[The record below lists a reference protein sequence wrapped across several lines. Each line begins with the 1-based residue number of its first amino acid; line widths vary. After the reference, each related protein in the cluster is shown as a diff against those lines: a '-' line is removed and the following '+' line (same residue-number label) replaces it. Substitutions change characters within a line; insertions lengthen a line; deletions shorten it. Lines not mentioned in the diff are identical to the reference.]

1 MKSKVKTLSWLF
13 GALTLLQIAPLTAQA
28 DEGKPKE
35 IRIAFS
41 SAGASGRPL
50 AGGSSLAT
58 AHLHAALEE
67 EFKNDGIKI
76 KWYFNVGAGP
86 ATNEQFANKLID
98 FASHGDLPLIVGR
111 STGLKHK
118 IILGQGRFGETV
130 FVVPANSE
138 AKTLADLKGKKI
150 GVTKGTAGQLTL
162 ARVLD
167 RSGFT
172 ERDFRVVSL
181 DAATLKA
188 AIATG
193 DIDGAIVKPYDL
205 ISRGVAKELFRIN
218 FDPKITSIS
227 TFWVGEEFEKKYPD
241 IVQRVVTV
249 VVKEAK
255 FSSEEKN
262 RTELMQLWSRQATDT
277 YLDYVESWKRDSL
290 RTRES
295 PLLDEYYVATLQKAV
310 DETKRFKLIRHDV
323 SLDGWIEPKYLNHA
337 LKELKLEHYWDE
349 YDKDGNVKKQ

>member
-1 MKSKVKTLSWLF
+1 MKISKILF
-13 GALTLLQIAPLTAQA
+13 TALALLQLIPLAA
-28 DEGKPKE
+28 EAEEKPAE

-58 AHLHAALEE
+58 THLHAALEE
-67 EFKNDGIKI
+67 EFKKDNIKI
-76 KWYFNVGAGP
+76 KWFFNVGAGP

-118 IILGQGRFGETV
+118 IILGQGRFGEVV
-130 FVVPANSE
+130 FVVPASSE
-138 AKTLADLKGKKI
+138 AKNLADLKGKKI
-150 GVTKGTAGQLTL
+150 GVTKGTSGQLTL
-162 ARVLD
+162 NRVLE
-167 RSGFT
+167 RNGFT
-172 ERDFRVVSL
+172 ERDFKVVSL

-188 AIATG
+188 ALATG

-227 TFWVGEEFEKKYPD
+227 TFWVGEEFEKKYPE
-241 IVQRVVTV
+241 IVQRVVTTIV
-249 VVKEAK
+249 REAK
-255 FSSEEKN
+255 FSSEEQN
-262 RTELMQLWSRQATDT
+262 RTELMKLWSRQATDT
-277 YLDYVESWKRDSL
+277 YLDYQESWKRDSL
-290 RTRES
+290 KTRVS
-295 PLLDEYYVATLQKAV
+295 PLLDEYYVASLHKAV
-310 DETKRFKLIRHDV
+310 DETKRFKLIRRDV
-323 SLDGWIEPKYLNHA
+323 DVNGWIEPKYLNQA

-349 YDKDGNVKKQ
+349 YDRDGKLKK

>member
-1 MKSKVKTLSWLF
+1 MKFNKLSWIF
-13 GALTLLQIAPLTAQA
+13 GALALLQFVPLVHA
-28 DEGKPKE
+28 DEAYPKE

-58 AHLHAALEE
+58 AHLHGALEE
-67 EFKNDGIKI
+67 EFKKDGIKI
-76 KWYFNVGAGP
+76 KWFFNVGAGP

-118 IILGQGRFGETV
+118 IVLGQGRFGEVV

-150 GVTKGTAGQLTL
+150 GVTKGTSGQLTL
-162 ARVLD
+162 ARLLE
-167 RSGFT
+167 RNGFT
-172 ERDFRVVSL
+172 ERDFKLISL

-188 AIATG
+188 SLATG

-205 ISRGVAKELFRIN
+205 ISRGVAKELYRVN

-227 TFWVGEEFEKKYPD
+227 TLWVGEEFEKKYPD
-241 IVQRVVTV
+241 LVQRVVTT

-255 FSSEEKN
+255 FASEEKN
-262 RTELMQLWSRQATDT
+262 RTELMKLWSRQATDT
-277 YLDYVESWKRDSL
+277 YLDYVESWKRDPL
-290 RTRES
+290 RTRIS
-295 PLLDEYYVATLQKAV
+295 PLLDEYYVASLQKAV
-310 DETKRFKLIRHDV
+310 NETKRFKLIRHDV
-323 SLDGWIEPKYLNHA
+323 DVNGWVEPKYLNAA

-349 YDKDGNVKKQ
+349 YDKDGIIKK

>member
-1 MKSKVKTLSWLF
+1 MKHKFVKLSWLL
-13 GALTLLQIAPLTAQA
+13 GALSLLQVVPLAVQA
-28 DEGKPKE
+28 DEGKPAE

-58 AHLHAALEE
+58 SHLHAALEE
-67 EFKNDGIKI
+67 EFKKDNIKI
-76 KWYFNVGAGP
+76 KWFFNVGAGP

-111 STGLKHK
+111 STGLRHK
-118 IILGQGRFGETV
+118 LILGQGRFGETV
-130 FVVPANSE
+130 FVVPASSE

-150 GVTKGTAGQLTL
+150 GVTKGTSGQLTL
-162 ARVLD
+162 YRVLE
-167 RSGFT
+167 RNGFT
-172 ERDFRVVSL
+172 DRDFKLVSL

-188 AIATG
+188 ALATG

-205 ISRGVAKELFRIN
+205 VSRGVAKILFKIPH
-218 FDPKITSIS
+218 DPKITSVS
-227 TFWVGEEFEKKYPD
+227 NFWVSEEFEKKYPD
-241 IVQRVVTV
+241 IVQRLVTT

-255 FSSEEKN
+255 YSSEEKN
-262 RTELMQLWSRQATDT
+262 RTELMQMWSRQATDT
-277 YLDYVESWKRDSL
+277 YLDYVESWKNDKL
-290 RTRES
+290 RERNS
-295 PLLDEYYVATLQKAV
+295 PLLDEYYVASIQKAI

-323 SLDGWIEPKYLNHA
+323 DIAGWIEPKYLNNA

-349 YDKDGNVKKQ
+349 YDKDGNIKK

>member
-1 MKSKVKTLSWLF
+1 MKNTLHKLSWLLGVLAVLPF
-13 GALTLLQIAPLTAQA
+13 AAQA
-28 DEGKPKE
+28 DEGKPTE

-58 AHLHAALEE
+58 THLHAALEE
-67 EFKNDGIKI
+67 EFKKDNIKI
-76 KWYFNVGAGP
+76 KWFFNVGAGP
-86 ATNEQFANKLID
+86 ATNEQFANHLID

-111 STGLKHK
+111 STGLRHK

-162 ARVLD
+162 DRVLE
-167 RSGFT
+167 RYGFT
-172 ERDFRVVSL
+172 ERDFKVISL

-193 DIDGAIVKPYDL
+193 DIDGTIVKPYDL

-241 IVQRVVTV
+241 IVQRVVTTI
-249 VVKEAK
+249 VKETK

-262 RTELMQLWSRQATDT
+262 RTELMQMWARQATDT
-277 YLDYVESWKRDSL
+277 YLDYIQSWQRDSL
-290 RTRES
+290 RTRVS
-295 PLLDEYYVATLQKAV
+295 PLLDEYYVATLQKSI
-310 DETKRFKLIRHDV
+310 DETKHYKLIRHDV
-323 SLDGWIEPKYLNHA
+323 DINGWIEPKYLNNA

-349 YDKDGNVKKQ
+349 YDKDGNIKK

>member
-1 MKSKVKTLSWLF
+1 MKNKLNKLSLLLGAFAALQLTPTLVH
-13 GALTLLQIAPLTAQA
+13 A
-28 DEGKPKE
+28 EEKPTE

-41 SAGASGRPL
+41 SAGAGGRPL
-50 AGGSSLAT
+50 SGGSSLAT

-67 EFKNDGIKI
+67 EVKKDNIKV
-76 KWYFNVGAGP
+76 KWFFNVGAGP

-118 IILGQGRFGETV
+118 IILGQGRFGETS

-138 AKTLADLKGKKI
+138 AKTLNDLKGKKI

-162 ARVLD
+162 ARVLE
-167 RSGFT
+167 RSGLT
-172 ERDFRVVSL
+172 EKDFKVVSL

-188 AIATG
+188 ALSTG
-193 DIDGAIVKPYDL
+193 DIDGAIVRPYDL
-205 ISRGVAKELFRIN
+205 VSRGVAKVLLNIPR
-218 FDPKITSIS
+218 DPKISSIS

-241 IVQRVVTV
+241 IVQRVVTT

-255 FSSEEKN
+255 WSSDEKN
-262 RTELMQLWSRQATDT
+262 RTEIMKMWSRQATDT
-277 YLDYVESWKRDSL
+277 YLDYVESWKSYTL
-290 RTRES
+290 RERVS
-295 PLLDEYYVATLQKAV
+295 PLLDEYYVATLQKAI
-310 DETKRFKLIRHDV
+310 DETKRFKLVRRDV
-323 SLDGWIEPKYLNHA
+323 DINGWIEPKYLNHA

-349 YDKDGNVKKQ
+349 NDKDGNVIKK

>member
-1 MKSKVKTLSWLF
+1 MKISKLSWLF
-13 GALTLLQIAPLTAQA
+13 GALALLQLLPIATQA
-28 DEGKPKE
+28 AEEKPKE

-58 AHLHAALEE
+58 AHLRGALEE
-67 EFKNDGIKI
+67 EFKKDGIKI
-76 KWYFNVGAGP
+76 KWFFNVGAGP

-118 IILGQGRFGETV
+118 IILGQGRFGENS

-162 ARVLD
+162 NRVLE
-167 RSGFT
+167 RSGLT
-172 ERDFRVVSL
+172 ERDFKVVSL

-188 AIATG
+188 ALATG
-193 DIDGAIVKPYDL
+193 DIDGAIIRPYDL
-205 ISRGVAKELFRIN
+205 VSRGVAKVLFNLPR
-218 FDPKITSIS
+218 DPKISSVS
-227 TFWVGEEFEKKYPD
+227 TFWVGEEFEKKYPEL
-241 IVQRVVTV
+241 VQRVVTT

-255 FSSEEKN
+255 WSSEEAN
-262 RTELMQLWSRQATDT
+262 RTEIMKMWARQATDT
-277 YLDYVESWKRDSL
+277 YLDYTQSWKSYTL
-290 RTRES
+290 RERMS
-295 PLLDEYYVATLQKAV
+295 PLLDEYYVASLQKAI
-310 DETKRFKLIRHDV
+310 DETKRFKLVRRDV
-323 SLDGWIEPKYLNHA
+323 DINGWIEPKYLNVA
-337 LKELKLEHYWDE
+337 LKELKLEKYWDE
-349 YDKDGNVKKQ
+349 DDKDGNVKK

>member
-1 MKSKVKTLSWLF
+1 MKNTIYKLSWLLS
-13 GALTLLQIAPLTAQA
+13 ALTLLQVAPLAAHA
-28 DEGKPKE
+28 DDGKPKE

-50 AGGSSLAT
+50 AGGSPLAT
-58 AHLHAALEE
+58 ANLHAALEE

-76 KWYFNVGAGP
+76 KWFFNVGAGP

-111 STGLKHK
+111 STGLRHK

-138 AKTLADLKGKKI
+138 AKSLADLKGKKL

-162 ARVLD
+162 ARVLE
-167 RSGFT
+167 RNGFT

-205 ISRGVAKELFRIN
+205 VSRGVGKILFKIPR
-218 FDPKITSIS
+218 DPKITSIS

-262 RTELMQLWSRQATDT
+262 RTELMQLWARQATDT
-277 YLDYVESWKRDSL
+277 YLDYVESWKNDSL
-290 RTRES
+290 KTRES
-295 PLLDEYYVATLQKAV
+295 PLLDEYYVASLQKAV

-323 SLDGWIEPKYLNHA
+323 DINGWIEPKYLNHA

-349 YDKDGNVKKQ
+349 YDKDGNLKK

>member
-1 MKSKVKTLSWLF
+1 MKSTVKKLSWLF
-13 GALTLLQIAPLTAQA
+13 GALTLFQLAPQAAQA
-28 DEGKPKE
+28 DEGKPTE

-41 SAGASGRPL
+41 GAGASGRPL

-58 AHLHAALEE
+58 THLHAALEE
-67 EFKNDGIKI
+67 EFKKDNIKI
-76 KWYFNVGAGP
+76 KWFFNVGAGP

-118 IILGQGRFGETV
+118 IILGQGRFGEVV

-138 AKTLADLKGKKI
+138 AKSLADLKGKKI
-150 GVTKGTAGQLTL
+150 GVTKGTSGQLTL
-162 ARVLD
+162 NRVLE
-167 RSGFT
+167 RNGFT
-172 ERDFRVVSL
+172 ERNFKVVSL

-188 AIATG
+188 ALATG

-205 ISRGVAKELFRIN
+205 IARGVAKELFRTN

-241 IVQRVVTV
+241 IVQRVVTTI
-249 VVKEAK
+249 VKEAK

-262 RTELMQLWSRQATDT
+262 RTELMKMWSRQATDT
-277 YLDYVESWKRDSL
+277 FLDYSQSWKNDSL
-290 RTRES
+290 RTRVS
-295 PLLDEYYVATLQKAV
+295 PLLDEYYVASLQKAV
-310 DETKRFKLIRHDV
+310 DETKRFKLIRRDV
-323 SLDGWIEPKYLNHA
+323 DINGWIEPKYLNNA

-349 YDKDGNVKKQ
+349 FDKDGKLKK

>member
-1 MKSKVKTLSWLF
+1 MKSKVKTLSWLL
-13 GALTLLQIAPLTAQA
+13 GALTLLQIAPLTAHA
-28 DEGKPKE
+28 DDGKPKE

-98 FASHGDLPLIVGR
+98 FASLGDLPLIVGR

-118 IILGQGRFGETV
+118 LILGLGRFGETV

-150 GVTKGTAGQLTL
+150 GVTKGTSGQLTL
-162 ARVLD
+162 YRVLE
-167 RSGFT
+167 RNGFT
-172 ERDFRVVSL
+172 ERDFKLVSL

-193 DIDGAIVKPYDL
+193 DIDGAIIKPYDL
-205 ISRGVAKELFRIN
+205 VSRGVAKILFKIPR
-218 FDPKITSIS
+218 DPKITSVS
-227 TFWVGEEFEKKYPD
+227 NFWVSEEFEKQYPD
-241 IVQRVVTV
+241 VVQRIVTT

-255 FSSEEKN
+255 YSSEEKN

-277 YLDYVESWKRDSL
+277 YLDYVETWKNDKL
-290 RTRES
+290 RERNS
-295 PLLDEYYVATLQKAV
+295 PLLDEYYLASIQKAI

>member
-1 MKSKVKTLSWLF
+1 MKRKLFKLSWLL
-13 GALTLLQIAPLTAQA
+13 GALSLLQVIPQSAQA
-28 DEGKPKE
+28 DDGKPAE

-67 EFKNDGIKI
+67 EFKKDNIKI
-76 KWYFNVGAGP
+76 KWFFNVGAGP

-111 STGLKHK
+111 STGLRHK
-118 IILGQGRFGETV
+118 LIVGQGRFGEIV

-150 GVTKGTAGQLTL
+150 GVTKGTSGHLTL
-162 ARVLD
+162 YRVLE
-167 RSGFT
+167 RNGFT
-172 ERDFRVVSL
+172 DRDFKLVSL

-188 AIATG
+188 ALATG

-205 ISRGVAKELFRIN
+205 VSRGVAKILFKIPR
-218 FDPKITSIS
+218 DPKISS
-227 TFWVGEEFEKKYPD
+227 VSNFWVGEEFEKKYPD
-241 IVQRVVTV
+241 IVQRVVTT

-255 FSSEEKN
+255 YASEEKN
-262 RTELMQLWSRQATDT
+262 RTELMQIWSRQATDT
-277 YLDYVESWKRDSL
+277 YLDYVETWKNDKL
-290 RTRES
+290 RERNS
-295 PLLDEYYVATLQKAV
+295 PLLDEYYVASIQKAI

-323 SLDGWIEPKYLNHA
+323 DIAGWIEPKYLNNA

-349 YDKDGNVKKQ
+349 YDKDGNIKK

>member
-1 MKSKVKTLSWLF
+1 MKNIVNLVFWLIS
-13 GALTLLQIAPLTAQA
+13 ALTLLTFSPLAAQA
-28 DEGKPKE
+28 DEGKPAE

-58 AHLHAALEE
+58 THLHAALEE
-67 EFKNDGIKI
+67 EFKKDNIKV
-76 KWYFNVGAGP
+76 KWFFNVGAGP

-162 ARVLD
+162 ARVLE
-167 RSGFT
+167 RNGFT
-172 ERDFRVVSL
+172 ERDFKLISL

-188 AIATG
+188 ALATG

-205 ISRGVAKELFRIN
+205 ISRGVAKELFRVN

-227 TFWVGEEFEKKYPD
+227 TLWVGEEFEKKYPD
-241 IVQRVVTV
+241 IVQRLVTT

-255 FSSEEKN
+255 YSSEEKN
-262 RTELMQLWSRQATDT
+262 RTVLMQLWARQATDT

-290 RTRES
+290 RTRIS
-295 PLLDEYYVATLQKAV
+295 PLLDEYYVASLQKAV

-323 SLDGWIEPKYLNHA
+323 DVNGWIEPKYLNNA

-349 YDKDGNVKKQ
+349 YDKDGNVKK

>member
-1 MKSKVKTLSWLF
+1 VPLS
-13 GALTLLQIAPLTAQA
+13 AQA
-28 DEGKPKE
+28 EDQPKE

-67 EFKNDGIKI
+67 EFKKDNIKI
-76 KWYFNVGAGP
+76 KWFFNIGAGP

-118 IILGQGRFGETV
+118 IILGQGRFGEVV

-150 GVTKGTAGQLTL
+150 GVTKGTSGQLTL
-162 ARVLD
+162 NRVLE

-172 ERDFRVVSL
+172 ERDFKVVSL

-188 AIATG
+188 ALATG

-205 ISRGVAKELFRIN
+205 VARGVAKELYRVN
-218 FDPKITSIS
+218 FDPKITSVS
-227 TFWVGEEFEKKYPD
+227 TFWVGEEFEKKYPQ
-241 IVQRVVTV
+241 IVQRVVTT

-255 FSSEEKN
+255 FASEEAN
-262 RTELMQLWSRQATDT
+262 RTELMKLWSRQATDT

-290 RTRES
+290 RTRIS
-295 PLLDEYYVATLQKAV
+295 PLLDDYYVSTIQKAI
-310 DETKRFKLIRHDV
+310 DESKRFKLIRRDV
-323 SLDGWIEPKYLNHA
+323 DVNGWIEPKYLNAA
-337 LKELKLEHYWDE
+337 LKELKLEHYWDS
-349 YDKDGNVKKQ
+349 YDKDGNIKK

>member
-1 MKSKVKTLSWLF
+1 MKNIFKKVFWLV
-13 GALTLLQIAPLTAQA
+13 GALTLFPSVSFA
-28 DEGKPKE
+28 DVGKPTE

-58 AHLHAALEE
+58 AHLHAALED
-67 EFKNDGIKI
+67 EFKKDNIKI
-76 KWYFNVGAGP
+76 KWFFNVGAGP

-130 FVVPANSE
+130 FVVPSNSE

-150 GVTKGTAGQLTL
+150 GVTKGTAGQLIL
-162 ARVLD
+162 ARVLE
-167 RSGFT
+167 RYGFT
-172 ERDFRVVSL
+172 ERDFKLISL

-188 AIATG
+188 ALATG

-205 ISRGVAKELFRIN
+205 VSRGVAKELFRVN

-227 TFWVGEEFEKKYPD
+227 TLWVGEEFEKKYPD
-241 IVQRVVTV
+241 IVQRLVTT

-255 FSSEEKN
+255 YSSEEKN
-262 RTELMQLWSRQATDT
+262 RTELMQMWARQATDT

-290 RTRES
+290 KVRNS
-295 PLLDEYYVATLQKAV
+295 PLLDEYYVASLQKAV

-323 SLDGWIEPKYLNHA
+323 DVNGWIEPKYLNNA

-349 YDKDGNVKKQ
+349 YDKDGNVKK

>member
-1 MKSKVKTLSWLF
+1 MKFNKLSWIF
-13 GALTLLQIAPLTAQA
+13 GALTLLQLVPSASAAEPY
-28 DEGKPKE
+28 PKE

-58 AHLHAALEE
+58 AHLHGALEE
-67 EFKNDGIKI
+67 EFKKDGIAI
-76 KWYFNVGAGP
+76 KWFFNVGAGP

-118 IILGQGRFGETV
+118 IILGQGRFGEVV

-138 AKTLADLKGKKI
+138 AKSLADLKGKKI
-150 GVTKGTAGQLTL
+150 GVTKGTSGQLTL
-162 ARVLD
+162 ARVLE
-167 RSGFT
+167 RNGFT
-172 ERDFRVVSL
+172 ERDFKLISL

-188 AIATG
+188 SLATG

-205 ISRGVAKELFRIN
+205 ISRGVAKELYRVN

-241 IVQRVVTV
+241 LVQRVVTT

-255 FSSEEKN
+255 FASEEKN
-262 RTELMQLWSRQATDT
+262 RTELMKLWSRQATDT
-277 YLDYVESWKRDSL
+277 YLDYVESWKRDPL
-290 RTRES
+290 RTRIS
-295 PLLDEYYVATLQKAV
+295 PLLDEYYVASLQKAV
-310 DETKRFKLIRHDV
+310 NETKRFKLIRHDV
-323 SLDGWIEPKYLNHA
+323 DVNGWVEPKYLNAA

-349 YDKDGNVKKQ
+349 YDKDGIIKK